1 MYYEKNGKEKVLNV
15 TDWLRKTY
23 GSEIKPEIQIVELHQ
38 SEEDVWVTVE
48 RKQATDFGTLVTCE
62 SSDIAVAVDIDD
74 DKDDDDEEKVMLSF
88 PPSTDIEIN
97 AKNLFTDKETLMNI
111 TTIFD

>member
-48 RKQATDFGTLVTCE
+48 RKQDTDFGTLVTCE
-62 SSDIAVAVDIDD
+62 SSDMAVAVDIDE
-74 DKDDDDEEKVMLSF
+74 DEGMLSF
-88 PPSTDIEIN
+88 PPSTDIEVN
-97 AKNLFTDKETLMNI
+97 AKKLFTDKETLMNI
-111 TTIFD
+111 TSIFE